1 MRSAFVLSFVAL
13 AGCSFAARSPEMYK
27 KDTEKLLATKTPAIK
42 ACYDEQLK
50 GNPGLTGR
58 ATVKF
63 EVEPS
68 SGKLTHIAVDAGGTT
83 VPDALAQCV
92 VHAIEGL
99 TLNPG
104 DQKQGVATFSYEFKK

>member
-1 MRSAFVLSFVAL
+1 MRSVFVLSFVAL

-27 KDTEKLLATKTPAIK
+27 KDTQKLLATKTATIK

-50 GNPGLTGR
+50 ANPGLSGR

-68 SGKLTHIAVDAGGTT
+68 SGKITHVTKDAGGTT
-83 VPDALAQCV
+83 VPDELAQCV
-92 VHAIEGL
+92 IRAIDGL

-104 DQKQGVATFSYEFKK
+104 DQKQGDATFVYEFKK